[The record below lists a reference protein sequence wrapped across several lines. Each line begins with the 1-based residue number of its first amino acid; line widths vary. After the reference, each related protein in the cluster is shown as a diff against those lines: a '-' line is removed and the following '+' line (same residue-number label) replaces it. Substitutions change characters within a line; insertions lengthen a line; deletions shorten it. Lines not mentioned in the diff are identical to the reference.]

1 MSFNS
6 WQFYVALSIV
16 VWYLSH
22 QAGRLDRLHHRI
34 EVTTAALD
42 GHLGRRAGI
51 VGELA
56 NSAIVDPVTSAV
68 LAQAAHDAL
77 AVEPHELVER
87 IDLETELTEVLLASL
102 DEPEEIAEWRTD
114 VATRQLLD
122 ELAIA
127 CGRVHLSHTF
137 HTEAVNDCLNIRN
150 QLIVRIFRL
159 AGYAQ
164 LPKVLNLDTRI
175 PASIAN

>member
-1 MSFNS
+1 MSINS
-6 WQFYVALSIV
+6 WQGYFVIAIAI
-16 VWYLSH
+16 WYLSQ

-34 EVTTAALD
+34 EVTTASLD

-56 NSAIVDPVTSAV
+56 NSAVVDPVTSAV

-102 DEPEEIAEWRTD
+102 DEPDEIAEWRLD
-114 VATRQLLD
+114 AATAQLLD

-127 CGRVHLSHTF
+127 CGRVYLSHTF
-137 HTEAVNDCLNIRN
+137 HTEAVNDCLNIRT
-150 QLIVRIFRL
+150 QWFVRIFRL
-159 AGYAQ
+159 AGHAQ
-164 LPKVLNLDTRI
+164 LPSVLNLDTRI
-175 PASIAN
+175 PSTIAD

>member
-1 MSFNS
+1 MSINS
-6 WQFYVALSIV
+6 WQGYLIILLAI
-16 VWYLSH
+16 WYLSQ

-34 EVTTAALD
+34 EVSTAALD
-42 GHLGRRAGI
+42 GNLGRRAGI

-56 NSAIVDPVTSAV
+56 NSPVVDPVTSAV

-77 AVEPHELVER
+77 AVEPHDLVER

-102 DEPEEIAEWRTD
+102 DEAEEVAEWRTD
-114 VATRQLLD
+114 LATAQLLD

-164 LPKVLNLDTRI
+164 LPKVLNFDSRVPTILSD
-175 PASIAN
+175 

>member
-6 WQFYVALSIV
+6 WQFYVGLSV
-16 VWYLSH
+16 VIWYLSH

-56 NSAIVDPVTSAV
+56 NSTMVDPVTSAV

-102 DEPEEIAEWRTD
+102 DAPDEITEWRTD
-114 VATRQLLD
+114 VATAQILD

-150 QLIVRIFRL
+150 QLLVRIFRL

-164 LPKVLNLDTRI
+164 LPNILNLDTRI
-175 PASIAN
+175 PAILAN

>member
-1 MSFNS
+1 MNLNS
-6 WQFYVALSIV
+6 WQTYLIVAIA
-16 VWYLSH
+16 VWYLSQ

-34 EVTTAALD
+34 EVTSASLD

-56 NSAIVDPVTSAV
+56 NSPIVDPVTSAV

-77 AVEPHELVER
+77 AVEPHDLVDR
-87 IDLETELTEVLLASL
+87 VALESELTESLLASL
-102 DEPEEIAEWRTD
+102 DEPEEVAQWRID
-114 VATRQLLD
+114 LATSQLLD

-127 CGRVHLSHTF
+127 CGRVSLSHTF
-137 HTEAVNDCLNIRN
+137 HCEAVNDCLNIRN
-150 QLIVRIFRL
+150 QWIVRLFRL

-164 LPKVLNLDTRI
+164 LPSILNLDTRI
-175 PASIAN
+175 PCSIAN

>member
-1 MSFNS
+1 MSFNT
-6 WQFYVALSIV
+6 WQFYVVLSVV
-16 VWYLSH
+16 VWYLSQ

-56 NSAIVDPVTSAV
+56 NSAMVDPVTSAV

-87 IDLETELTEVLLASL
+87 FYLETELTEVLLASL

-114 VATRQLLD
+114 VATAQLLD

-164 LPKVLNLDTRI
+164 LPKILNLDTRI
-175 PASIAN
+175 PASISN

>member
-56 NSAIVDPVTSAV
+56 NSAMVDPVTSAV

-114 VATRQLLD
+114 LATGQLLD

-159 AGYAQ
+159 SGYAQ